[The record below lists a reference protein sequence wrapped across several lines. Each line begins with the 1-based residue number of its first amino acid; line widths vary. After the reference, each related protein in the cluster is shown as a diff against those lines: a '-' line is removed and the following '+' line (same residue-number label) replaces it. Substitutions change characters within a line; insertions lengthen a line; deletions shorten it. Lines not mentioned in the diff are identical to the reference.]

1 VRLFALAS
9 RKTTRHLPWRGSLIS
24 LAWSP
29 NGAVIACGT
38 QESSVHFW
46 RVASGRDSEMSGFPS
61 KPRALA
67 WSSDGNLLATGGDIA
82 VTIWSFEGKG
92 PEGKAPTVL
101 VGHQALC
108 TALAFHPKQ
117 PRLAS
122 GSDDTGVLVWDP
134 RAIRTPVAF
143 GFLDETVTVLA
154 WTARGTLLIG
164 ADAVGTVRAWG
175 VS

>member
-1 VRLFALAS
+1 
-9 RKTTRHLPWRGSLIS
+9 
-24 LAWSP
+24 
-29 NGAVIACGT
+29 
-38 QESSVHFW
+38 
-46 RVASGRDSEMSGFPS
+46 MSGFPS

-67 WSSDGNLLATGGDIA
+67 WSSDGKLLATGGDTA

-122 GSDDTGVLVWDP
+122 GSDDMGVLVWDP
-134 RAIRTPVAF
+134 RAGKTPVGF
-143 GFLDETVTVLA
+143 GFLEETVTVLA
-154 WTARGTLLIG
+154 WAAGGRLLIG
-164 ADAVGTVRAWG
+164 ADALGSVRAWG
-175 VS
+175 IN